1 MVSKAKE
8 QPVSI
13 KAKRAAKAFEKVSS
27 SLNITMKKEMN
38 SEVVVPPTDK
48 QLTDGFGQ

>member
-1 MVSKAKE
+1 MVSKAKDQ

-27 SLNITMKKEMN
+27 TLNITMKKGMN
-38 SEVVVPPTDK
+38 SEDK
-48 QLTDGFGQ
+48 QLLTDGFGQ